1 MGWSNELWDGF
12 DRLTEYFHDG
22 IDYYEK
28 YEKFLKERCLIEN
41 TYAKSLRKLCKNYE
55 QINQKKFIYK
65 DQMITNEELNK
76 LTFIN
81 TFVTK
86 LNEIKD
92 VAGQHELIA
101 ENLQKRII
109 EKVNTHI
116 KTFKDERKKC
126 IDERD
131 KHFAVYQNSDD
142 LLRKSK
148 LKYESAFKD
157 AEKSKE
163 ILNRVEQDDNS
174 SRMDIRKQQ
183 TIYEQ
188 KLRTCDSLKA
198 DYANHLCEANKVKGK
213 YYNEQLPSVLSNL
226 QMLEEKRINSYKEY
240 LIDSIS
246 IETEVMPR
254 IEKCYKEMMN
264 ASNRISPANDV
275 DVVVQLFKTGYK
287 IPTDH
292 VFEDLGEP
300 TSCNSSVNNNNNN
313 ESSTPSNSVTSIG
326 FNGSKSRD
334 KKYGTLNP
342 LKKIG
347 IFSKTK
353 TEIESLY
360 DLAPQQQKKE
370 LQKKIDQLKIDI
382 NKEEKEREGLKKL
395 KDIYTTN
402 QKFGDPQSALLT
414 LKQNEEK
421 LVVLNQQL
429 VKYLDLY
436 QEVELNGGISKTTAT
451 LSKQQKS
458 LTLGGRSIDSSTMPR
473 STSQA
478 SVNSSSIPG
487 TPISQHN
494 NSPSILTTTTSSATK
509 QQQQTPVK
517 INKYNENE
525 SFDDDD
531 DNDEFDYV
539 NENDIDNNQRT
550 PISNGNNYD
559 SMTHHPKI
567 TKNSNDLSSQYEPI
581 DSPPLSSG
589 NSVTTGVFR
598 AEEEHTTIRKDFS
611 IDFASIENEQI
622 IGKALVI
629 YEFKGTV
636 QNAIS
641 IIENESLHVLEK
653 DSGDGWTLV
662 KRSNGEKGYVP
673 TDYIRIEY
681 F

>member
-1 MGWSNELWDGF
+1 
-12 DRLTEYFHDG
+12 
-22 IDYYEK
+22 
-28 YEKFLKERCLIEN
+28 LKERCIIEN

-131 KHFAVYQNSDD
+131 KHFVVYQNSDD

-213 YYNEQLPSVLSNL
+213 YYNEQLPSVLNNL

-292 VFEDLGEP
+292 IFEDLGEP
-300 TSCNSSVNNNNNN
+300 TSCNSSVNNNNN

-382 NKEEKEREGLKKL
+382 NKEEKER
-395 KDIYTTN
+395 
-402 QKFGDPQSALLT
+402 
-414 LKQNEEK
+414 
-421 LVVLNQQL
+421 
-429 VKYLDLY
+429 
-436 QEVELNGGISKTTAT
+436 
-451 LSKQQKS
+451 
-458 LTLGGRSIDSSTMPR
+458 
-473 STSQA
+473 
-478 SVNSSSIPG
+478 
-487 TPISQHN
+487 
-494 NSPSILTTTTSSATK
+494 
-509 QQQQTPVK
+509 
-517 INKYNENE
+517 
-525 SFDDDD
+525 
-531 DNDEFDYV
+531 
-539 NENDIDNNQRT
+539 
-550 PISNGNNYD
+550 
-559 SMTHHPKI
+559 
-567 TKNSNDLSSQYEPI
+567 
-581 DSPPLSSG
+581 
-589 NSVTTGVFR
+589 
-598 AEEEHTTIRKDFS
+598 
-611 IDFASIENEQI
+611 
-622 IGKALVI
+622 
-629 YEFKGTV
+629 
-636 QNAIS
+636 
-641 IIENESLHVLEK
+641 
-653 DSGDGWTLV
+653 
-662 KRSNGEKGYVP
+662 
-673 TDYIRIEY
+673 
-681 F
+681 